1 MRLVAM
7 ELRKCLTLKIQSTC
21 AGVVCPNLPNPE
33 NGQVAQIINGNVPG
47 TVANYSCDS
56 GYTLVGNMS
65 RVCVQVNR
73 EEEVWTGEA
82 PTCQRKEN
90 YIDICNWSLM
100 DFCI

>member
-1 MRLVAM
+1 MWLPCSLVSREPGNEASCH
-7 ELRKCLTLKIQSTC
+7 EAEKSLTWWLIIC
-21 AGVVCPNLPNPE
+21 AGVVCQNLPNPE
-33 NGQVAQIINGNVPG
+33 NGQVVQIINGNIPG

-82 PTCQRKEN
+82 PTCQRKEI
-90 YIDICNWSLM
+90 YW
-100 DFCI
+100 

>member
-1 MRLVAM
+1 M
-7 ELRKCLTLKIQSTC
+7 KIQSTH

-47 TVANYSCDS
+47 TVANYSCES

-65 RVCVQVNR
+65 RVCVRVNR

-82 PTCQRKEN
+82 PTCQRKDN
-90 YIDICNWSLM
+90 YWLYRSVKFVIGACQ
-100 DFCI
+100 